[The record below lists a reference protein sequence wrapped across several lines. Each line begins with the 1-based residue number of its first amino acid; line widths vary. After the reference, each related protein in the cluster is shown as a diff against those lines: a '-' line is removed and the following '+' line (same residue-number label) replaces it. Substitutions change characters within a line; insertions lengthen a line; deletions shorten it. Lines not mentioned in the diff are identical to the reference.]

1 MIGRA
6 VVAAGVL
13 LGSALGSALGPVAP
27 PPTVSAASRFL
38 DPMFAVDVQR
48 DVVYGTATRAD
59 GTPITLTLD
68 LYTPRGDVA
77 AGRPVFVF
85 AHGGFFV
92 AGDKADTTAWPTR
105 MAQRGY
111 VAASINYRL
120 GAVPVIAPVDTAEE
134 VRIVDDARAD
144 MQTSVR
150 WFRENAGSLRI
161 DPDRIAVG
169 GTSAGAVT
177 ALGVAIGGDDPL
189 PGDHADQSSGVCT
202 AVSISGAN
210 APTAVGPNDTGA
222 LFVHGTA
229 DTVVPYDLAVQTR
242 DAMVAN
248 GLPVS
253 WNPISGKGHGL
264 TSTDLAPS
272 VAVTIQWLHDRVA
285 TAPYPCSPAVAA
297 QPRVPAGRT
306 TTIDGPPGRS
316 GVVSLVATENRAA
329 GYIQALRC
337 GGATGASSNLNS
349 DAPGQT
355 RAALA
360 VVEFDAQGRACLF
373 NQASTH
379 LVADLQG
386 TFTPGAFEDVV
397 DDRLLDTRRGP
408 MPAGG
413 SMVEVR
419 GRPDS
424 TAVVSL
430 TLTETTAAGYLQVLP
445 CGTSPGAWSN
455 LNADAA
461 GQTRAGL
468 AFVRFAADG
477 RVCVFV
483 QRSGHVV
490 VDLQGYMSP
499 DSFDDTPD
507 DRVLDS
513 RSGPMPAAGSVTVV
527 RGRPSTTGV
536 VSFIATETTGAGFVQ
551 VLDCGTAPGSSSNL
565 NVDAPGQTLAGL
577 AFVRFAADGTACVFT
592 QRPTHLVA
600 DVQGYLTAGAFD
612 DVTPDQR
619 LLDTRRR

>member
-1 MIGRA
+1 
-6 VVAAGVL
+6 
-13 LGSALGSALGPVAP
+13 
-27 PPTVSAASRFL
+27 
-38 DPMFAVDVQR
+38 
-48 DVVYGTATRAD
+48 
-59 GTPITLTLD
+59 
-68 LYTPRGDVA
+68 
-77 AGRPVFVF
+77 
-85 AHGGFFV
+85 
-92 AGDKADTTAWPTR
+92 
-105 MAQRGY
+105 
-111 VAASINYRL
+111 
-120 GAVPVIAPVDTAEE
+120 
-134 VRIVDDARAD
+134 

-210 APTAVGPNDTGA
+210 ASTAVGPADAGA

-253 WNPISGKGHGL
+253 WNPIGGKGHGL
-264 TSTDLAPS
+264 TSTDLGPS
-272 VAVTIQWLHDRVA
+272 VDVTIQWLHDRVA

-306 TTIDGPPGRS
+306 TTIDGPAGRS

-329 GYIQALRC
+329 GYVQALRC
-337 GGATGASSNLNS
+337 GGATGTSSNLNS

-386 TFTPGAFEDVV
+386 TFAPGAFEDVV

-445 CGTSPGAWSN
+445 CGASPGAWSN
-455 LNADAA
+455 LNADAV

-477 RVCVFV
+477 RVCVFL
-483 QRSGHVV
+483 QRAAHVV
-490 VDLQGYMSP
+490 VDLQGYMASG
-499 DSFDDTPD
+499 SFDDTPD

-513 RSGPMPAAGSVTVV
+513 RSGPMAAAGSVTVV

-536 VSFIATETTGAGFVQ
+536 VSLIATETAGAGFVQ
-551 VLDCGTAPGSSSNL
+551 VLACGTTPGASSNL
-565 NVDAPGQTLAGL
+565 NVDAPGQTLAVL

-592 QRPTHLVA
+592 QRSAHLVA
-600 DVQGYLTAGAFD
+600 DVQGYLMAGAFD
-612 DVTPDQR
+612 DVMPDQR